1 MPAQYVPD
9 VDAVIR
15 PTFFDDFN
23 RANGLL
29 HNSVSPT
36 GQVWSVGGPGVADTA
51 IVDGK
56 VESTQNSYCT
66 IDCGEDIVE
75 MWCEYET
82 PPAGGT
88 PTLHIGTSA
97 NVQDMIHIVGTGNSM
112 SAETWYDNPLNAP
125 TTTKVFV
132 NQTPTF
138 TTILQSGQIGVIGV
152 RVDKTR
158 GSLTLIGP
166 DGTTHTTYDA
176 DIAYG
181 TYGRSIADSIGQYA
195 KWQIG
200 AGGVLRRVWV
210 MTQPAS
216 GEIRTQFPTFADVSD
231 RVFNAR
237 GMPVRKL
244 LQFQASS
251 TGWHRIMRSTLPFQ
265 GILHWFGTRDSGVD
279 TGGVVVLNGAPTIT
293 PISVLGATGRI
304 SQIRVS
310 KGSSGDDN
318 GYWLLDVNITHTPP
332 IFDFAYVSFDDV
344 GFLAAPVSNPTVG
357 GGWNNTVTLPSRGQL
372 VGSHGTGEETIARYS
387 MTSGTWYT
395 ITSANFQM
403 CGEMEI
409 TIEST
414 ANGQI
419 AGGLKVMYDV
429 NGTSGGGG
437 KATLAVMPQGGV
449 DVLFDQVRVR
459 RDTFGCTVEVRCNS
473 TRAYV
478 IACRGALRGTVNQ
491 SATSVSATPSGTIV
505 NAVVTPGAL
514 IAESMRAI
522 GDIAGVASTNTLTG
536 VTDTPTTEPGWAA
549 SDTAPMNP
557 PDGYIKMYVGTQAV
571 VVPYWNT

>member
-1 MPAQYVPD
+1 MPAQVVPD
-9 VDAVIR
+9 IEAIIR

-36 GQVWSVGGPGVADTA
+36 GQVWSVGGAGVADTA
-51 IVDGK
+51 ITNGK
-56 VESTQNSYCT
+56 LVSSQNSYCT

-88 PTLHIGTSA
+88 PTLHIGTHAS
-97 NVQDMIHIVGTGNSM
+97 VQDMIHIIGTGNSM

-216 GEIRTQFPTFADVSD
+216 GEIRTQLPTFADVSD

-244 LQFQASS
+244 LEFQPAA
-251 TGWHRIMRSTLPFQ
+251 TGWHRIMRSLLPFQ
-265 GILHWFGTRDSGVD
+265 GLLHWFGTRDSGVD
-279 TGGVVVLNGAPTIT
+279 TGGVVA
-293 PISVLGATGRI
+293 LGNVSSQASIVHLCGSAGRI
-304 SQIRVS
+304 SQVRVS
-310 KGSSGDDN
+310 KGNSGGDN
-318 GYWLLDVNITHTPP
+318 GYWLLDVNITSTGPLL
-332 IFDFAYVSFDDV
+332 SFVYESQDNAP
-344 GFLAAPVSNPTVG
+344 FLAAPTASPTIG
-357 GGWNNTVTLPSRGQL
+357 GAWNATMTLPTRGQA
-372 VGSHGTGEETIARYS
+372 VGHWGTGEEDIARYS
-387 MTSGTWYT
+387 MTSGNWYSLAT
-395 ITSANFQM
+395 GTFQLS
-403 CGEMEI
+403 GELEI
-409 TIEST
+409 VLDGTVNT
-414 ANGQI
+414 TV
-419 AGGLKVMYDV
+419 GGLKVLYDI
-429 NGTSGGGG
+429 NGTSGGGR
-437 KATLAVMPQGGV
+437 ATLAVMPTGGSTPI
-449 DVLFDQVRVR
+449 FSEVRVR
-459 RDTFGCTVEVRCNS
+459 RDSFNVHLEALCNS
-473 TRAYV
+473 SRAYV
-478 IACRGALRGTVNQ
+478 VAIRGALRGSIRT
-491 SATSVSATPSGTIV
+491 SATTVSASPSGTIT

-557 PDGYIKMYVGTQAV
+557 PDGYMKMYVGTQAV